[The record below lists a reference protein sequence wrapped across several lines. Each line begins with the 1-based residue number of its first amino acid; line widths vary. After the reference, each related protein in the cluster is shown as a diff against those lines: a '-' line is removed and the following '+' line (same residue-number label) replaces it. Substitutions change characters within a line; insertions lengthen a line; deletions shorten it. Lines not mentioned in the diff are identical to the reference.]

1 MKSSKSSKKCLVGYL
16 VGAIFLA
23 SCFIVQPLFAAQE
36 FRMQSVFSASS
47 GAYQGMKLFTEAVKE
62 RSNGQIDIKLFPPGA
77 LAKPLEVFDSVK
89 LGVIDMGFSTGLY
102 QASKLPEA
110 LIEFGLPFSFAGPMY
125 SEVASNQFYDFFY
138 EWRGGI
144 VRNILRE
151 LYAKQNLHLVGA
163 HTSSSYG
170 LMVNFPVERL
180 DDFKGKKLRT
190 FGLYSI
196 LAKKMGAAPVSIPA
210 AEQYIA
216 LERGTIDGT
225 IYPYYTLETINLK
238 EVVTHVVLPPPSPTP
253 GLNFYV
259 NKKKWASLSSEDQ
272 ALIEKTYFEY
282 ALIYTADSIAKE
294 KSAIEAA
301 IKVGA
306 KVVTLPPE
314 DVARMKEMG
323 RSTWP
328 IIAKKSEKC
337 AELIGL
343 LKEYLA
349 EKGIN

>member
-1 MKSSKSSKKCLVGYL
+1 MKSSKISKKCLVGYL
-16 VGAIFLA
+16 AGAIFLV
-23 SCFIVQPLFAAQE
+23 SCFVVQPLFAAQK
-36 FRMQSVFSASS
+36 FRMQSVFPASS
-47 GAYQGMKLFTEAVKE
+47 GAYQGMKLFVEALKE
-62 RSNGQIDIKLFPPGA
+62 RSNGQLDITLYAPGA

-89 LGVIDMGFSTGLY
+89 LGVIDMGFSTGVY

-110 LIEFGLPFSFAGPMY
+110 LIEFGLPFSFAGPMF
-125 SEVASNQFYDFFY
+125 STIASNQFYDFFY
-138 EWRGGI
+138 DWRGGI
-144 VRNILRE
+144 IKNTLRE
-151 LYAKQNLHLVGA
+151 LYTRHNIHLVGA

-170 LMVNFPVERL
+170 LMTNFPVERL

-190 FGLYSI
+190 FGLYSV
-196 LAKKMGAAPVSIPA
+196 LAKKMGAAPTSIPA

-216 LERGTIDGT
+216 MERGTVDGT
-225 IYPYYTLETINLK
+225 IYPYYTLETTNLK
-238 EVVTHVVLPPPSPTP
+238 EVVTHIVLPPPSPTP

-272 ALIEKTYFEY
+272 ALIEKTYLEY
-282 ALIYTADSIAKE
+282 AKIYTSDAISKE
-294 KSAIEAA
+294 KAAIDAA

-314 DVARMKEMG
+314 DVKRLKEMG

-343 LKEYLA
+343 LKEYLT
-349 EKGIN
+349 EKGIY